1 MSLLPLPG
9 PTGAPVIQPG
19 AMMPAPGRIVPTFS
33 ERLGGLLFPSGQYP
47 GVDPTVQAQLQKNAL
62 LTLGLGMMAGSKRG
76 LAQSA
81 LGGLQAASGNYD
93 TAMQRAYQA
102 AERERIEGREDQQ
115 RAEDNDWKKTVF
127 GAQESR
133 AAREEQAT
141 ADWRKTQAELE
152 AKRIEIARRTAVS
165 GTADDQAVA
174 DLRRL
179 QADELRTRQE
189 LMTNLRNK
197 VAQGIA
203 LTQDEKDTWQMVMTG
218 RQPTENPWAALL
230 QGGMGGATPPM
241 GQQTNRVLDAMKDQ
255 RW

>member
-1 MSLLPLPG
+1 
-9 PTGAPVIQPG
+9 
-19 AMMPAPGRIVPTFS
+19 MMPAPGNIVPTFT

-76 LAQSA
+76 FGHAA
-81 LGGLQAASGNYD
+81 MGGLQAASGNYD

-127 GAQESR
+127 GAQEAR

-141 ADWRKTQAELE
+141 AEWRKTQAELE
-152 AKRIEIARRTAVS
+152 AKRIEIARRTAAS
-165 GTADDQAVA
+165 GMTDDQAVA

-179 QADELRTRQE
+179 QAEELRTRRDLMAE
-189 LMTNLRNK
+189 LRGK
-197 VAQGIA
+197 VERGEP
-203 LTQDEKDTWQMVMTG
+203 LTQEQKDTWQMVMTG
-218 RQPTENPWAALL
+218 RQPTENPWAALM
-230 QGGMGGATPPM
+230 QGGMGGGAPTM